1 MTEVRTDAIPA
12 LTQKLFEKGFSAF
25 ERGNLDIAVDLLTRC
40 VVEAPTFA
48 RARRFLRIVE
58 IQRVK
63 KVDKKWRLRP
73 FADLVGLP
81 AYLVGK
87 LALKQGNADQAM
99 AIAETL
105 MAINPLNPVFLAYFI
120 NAARLANLL
129 DAAVSTL
136 ELAVEASPDHAVL
149 LRELGDLY
157 NEVGN
162 YRLAR
167 RAYER
172 VVALRPHDAATAKLF
187 KDVEARDSMQSGGW
201 EDTTDKQDSYRSLIK
216 DQTVA
221 KAQDIQA
228 KAVVTGND
236 LETLVAEQRAAIAKD
251 ATNINAYRALMRV
264 YRQNKKYPEA
274 IAVAE
279 EALAVNTADPELDR
293 MLSELKALD
302 FDARIAALKQTGTPG
317 EAAALEAQRN
327 QFVFDDVLARV
338 ARYPNDLRLRFEL
351 GLQHFDKGAW
361 DEAIQQ
367 LQLAQRS
374 PRERTDALYFL
385 ARCFRQKGQADLATM
400 QLETVLEQL
409 PTMDEARKRVLFEL
423 GEIAE
428 DSGNTARALVLYKEI
443 YGADIAYRDIGDKM
457 TRLYKTTPRA

>member
-1 MTEVRTDAIPA
+1 
-12 LTQKLFEKGFSAF
+12 
-25 ERGNLDIAVDLLTRC
+25 
-40 VVEAPTFA
+40 
-48 RARRFLRIVE
+48 
-58 IQRVK
+58 
-63 KVDKKWRLRP
+63 
-73 FADLVGLP
+73 
-81 AYLVGK
+81 
-87 LALKQGNADQAM
+87 
-99 AIAETL
+99 
-105 MAINPLNPVFLAYFI
+105 
-120 NAARLANLL
+120 
-129 DAAVSTL
+129 
-136 ELAVEASPDHAVL
+136 
-149 LRELGDLY
+149 
-157 NEVGN
+157 
-162 YRLAR
+162 
-167 RAYER
+167 
-172 VVALRPHDAATAKLF
+172 
-187 KDVEARDSMQSGGW
+187 
-201 EDTTDKQDSYRSLIK
+201 
-216 DQTVA
+216 
-221 KAQDIQA
+221 
-228 KAVVTGND
+228 
-236 LETLVAEQRAAIAKD
+236 
-251 ATNINAYRALMRV
+251 MRV